1 MHGHAVETE
10 IRRLRGRAAC
20 RREEND
26 GTNEHPEE
34 SRRAHGETI
43 GHGFESGAPA
53 PLGGYSVT
61 LTLTRCTAL
70 FT

>member
-1 MHGHAVETE
+1 MSSP
-10 IRRLRGRAAC
+10 R
-20 RREEND
+20 
-26 GTNEHPEE
+26 E

-43 GHGFESGAPA
+43 GHGFESGCAR